1 MISVI
6 IPTFNRLPWLQEC
19 LTNLNSQDC
28 DGRFEVI
35 VIDDGST
42 DGTNDYLKQS
52 INNFTFRLLLL
63 TQNNR
68 GPAAARNYGINTAD
82 GGILAFLDD
91 DSIPHQNWLIEIISS
106 FRKLPAIYAVVKGRT
121 KMHGYST
128 FGAFMQ
134 HHFDDSDSWI
144 TNNIAYRKEVFDKV
158 GLFDEK
164 NFTLAAWEDLDLGYR
179 IQRGGFKRYYNQK
192 AVVYHPRE
200 NNLNQLKNKY
210 RINGYGFYQFIN
222 KWIHLDPIFTSKII
236 FWELINIHYILPFIK
251 DINYVKYIK
260 GLRLAYQLN
269 GIAQGIRLRGKFGSV
284 TKDTLQ

>member
-121 KMHGYST
+121 KMHGPHQD
-128 FGAFMQ
+128 A
-134 HHFDDSDSWI
+134 
-144 TNNIAYRKEVFDKV
+144 R
-158 GLFDEK
+158 LF
-164 NFTLAAWEDLDLGYR
+164 NLWCLYAA
-179 IQRGGFKRYYNQK
+179 
-192 AVVYHPRE
+192 
-200 NNLNQLKNKY
+200 
-210 RINGYGFYQFIN
+210 
-222 KWIHLDPIFTSKII
+222 S
-236 FWELINIHYILPFIK
+236 
-251 DINYVKYIK
+251 
-260 GLRLAYQLN
+260 LR
-269 GIAQGIRLRGKFGSV
+269 
-284 TKDTLQ
+284 